1 MTRRERLTERRKAL
15 GLTQED
21 LATVLKVERSTVHR
35 WESGETAPAPRL
47 RPKLARALKVSVDRL
62 AELLEDDGS
71 GRTGASAP
79 VVTPANAVPRQ
90 LPPAVANFTGR
101 TAELE
106 TLTRTLNQAG
116 DAAGTVVISAIGGT
130 AGVGKTALALH
141 WAHQVAG
148 RFPDGQL
155 HVNLRGFDPS
165 GTPATSAE
173 AIRGFLDA
181 LGVPPHRLPPTP
193 DAQAGLYRSLLRD
206 RTMLIVLDNARDEQ
220 HARPL
225 LPASPGSLVVITS
238 RSSLTGLAATDGARL
253 LSVDVLSHSEA
264 VQLLSVHLGD
274 RADAEPDTVTEIAT
288 LCACLPLALA
298 VAAARAAA
306 RPRLPLAALAA
317 ELRDA
322 AGRLDAL
329 DTGDPA
335 ASVGA
340 VFSWSYEQLS
350 DDSARMFRLLG
361 LHPGPD
367 ISVPAAASLAATDQL
382 TASRLLHELT
392 RDCLLTEHVP
402 GRFAFHD
409 LLRAY
414 AASQA
419 RAHDSR
425 TDQRTATSRL
435 LDHYLHTADAAAAA
449 LDPVRE
455 PLELSPPGA
464 GVVPESPADYEQARD
479 WFDAEYHV
487 LFGVLA
493 LAESSGFDSRTWQLP
508 KAMVPYL
515 VHRGLYREW
524 AAAQRTALSAAERLD
539 DIAGQAICNRLLAN
553 ACRLLAD
560 YDRAIA
566 HHARSLMLY
575 RRLGDRH
582 GEALVHGG
590 LCMVAEYQGRYAD
603 GLDHA
608 EQAQDLYRALGDR
621 LGEARALN
629 AVGWF
634 HALLGHYQEARTFC
648 RQALRLLDDL
658 GARGPA
664 AHVWDSLGYI
674 EHHLGNL
681 EGATACYES
690 GLSILRESGDAW
702 NEAIFLTHLGDTR
715 RAAGDLP
722 QARDAWQRALAI
734 LDGAGHSSADDVRA
748 KLAGL

>member
-1 MTRRERLTERRKAL
+1 MRRRDRFARRRKAL
-15 GLTQED
+15 GLSQDD
-21 LATVLKVERSTVHR
+21 LAAVLKVERSTVLR
-35 WESGETAPAPRL
+35 WERGATQPAPWL
-47 RPKLARALKVSVDRL
+47 RPKLARALKLSAEAL
-62 AELLEDDGS
+62 AELLDDDGTTPTAES
-71 GRTGASAP
+71 PA
-79 VVTPANAVPRQ
+79 VVVPRQ
-90 LPPAVANFTGR
+90 LPATVPGFSGRVAE
-101 TAELE
+101 TAA
-106 TLTRTLNQAG
+106 LTEIL
-116 DAAGTVVISAIGGT
+116 DAAGQTPGTVVISAIGGT

-141 WAHQVAG
+141 WAHQVAD

-165 GTPATSAE
+165 GAPATPEE

-181 LGVPPHRLPPTP
+181 LGVPLHRLPPTP
-193 DAQAGLYRSLLRD
+193 DAQAGLYRSLLTD
-206 RTMLIVLDNARDEQ
+206 RTMLIVLDNARDERQ
-220 HARPL
+220 ARPL
-225 LPASPGSLVVITS
+225 LPASPGSLVIITS
-238 RSSLTGLAATDGARL
+238 RNSLAGLAAGEGARL
-253 LSVDVLSHSEA
+253 LSLDVLSHAEA
-264 VQLLSVHLGD
+264 VQLLSVRLGG
-274 RADAEPDTVTEIAT
+274 RADAEPDAVTEIAT

-335 ASVGA
+335 ASVRA

-350 DDSARMFRLLG
+350 PDAARLFRLLG

-367 ISVPAAASLAATDQL
+367 IGAPAAASLAATDPA
-382 TASRLLHELT
+382 TANRLLRELT
-392 RDCLLTEHVP
+392 RACLLNEHSP
-402 GRFAFHD
+402 GRYAFHD

-414 AASQA
+414 AAGQA
-419 RAHDSR
+419 RAHDS
-425 TDQRTATSRL
+425 QAGQQTATTRL
-435 LDHYLHTADAAAAA
+435 LDHYLHTADAAAAV

-455 PLELSPPGA
+455 PLELNPPAA
-464 GVVPESPADYEQARD
+464 GVAPESPPDYEQARD

-487 LFGVLA
+487 LLGVLA
-493 LAESSGFDSRTWQLP
+493 LAESGGFDSRTWQLA

-515 VHRGLYREW
+515 ARRGLYREW
-524 AAAQRTALSAAERLD
+524 AATQRTALSAAERLD

-553 ACRLLAD
+553 AYRLLAD

-566 HHARSLMLY
+566 HHGRSLMLY
-575 RRLGDRH
+575 RRLGDRR

-590 LCMVAEYQGRYAD
+590 LCMVAEYQGRHAD

-608 EQAQDLYRALGDR
+608 EQARDLYRALGDR

-674 EHHLGNL
+674 EYRLGNL
-681 EGATACYES
+681 EEAAACYES

-702 NEAIFLTHLGDTR
+702 NEATFLTHLGDTR
-715 RAAGDLP
+715 HAAGDLP

-734 LDGAGHSSADDVRA
+734 LDGAGHPRAAEVRA